1 MKPRDVVIMALAV
14 FASRCTH
21 IRQVHSFDDIN
32 KAAAGKLASMTL
44 TNGQV
49 LSGKGL
55 QMAMDSTFWL
65 DKATGR
71 KQSIATSEIGKV
83 VIKKRGRGALEGL
96 GIGILTG
103 AVTGALIGFASGDDD
118 PKTVFLPL
126 TAEEKALGG
135 GIVLGGA
142 GGLLGLPIGA
152 AVGSKD
158 KFVLHEK
165 KSADK

>member
-1 MKPRDVVIMALAV
+1 MKPREVMIIALAV
-14 FASRCTH
+14 FTSQCTH

-32 KAAAGKLASMTL
+32 KAAAGKPASMTL
-44 TNGQV
+44 TNGRV

-55 QMAMDSTFWL
+55 EVAIDSTFWL
-65 DKATGR
+65 DSVTGR
-71 KQSIATSEIGKV
+71 KQSIATSEVGKV

-103 AVTGALIGFASGDDD
+103 AVTGAVIGFASGDDD

-135 GIVLGGA
+135 GIVLGAA

-158 KFVLHEK
+158 KFILHEN